1 MGDKSGGGYNMPLET
16 GPTPIARAFYS
27 FLTLMDQLD
36 EIDEFHFGDLERAL
50 EQRVEQP
57 RLETMQ
63 KMLMAYVGRVDPCR
77 PDHQEAAKEG
87 SERYLYEDRVHL
99 V

>member
-1 MGDKSGGGYNMPLET
+1 VVGQHLAGEERAYALSSSYNSTRGMGDKSGGGSNMPLET

-63 KMLMAYVGRVDPCR
+63 KMLMAYVR
-77 PDHQEAAKEG
+77 
-87 SERYLYEDRVHL
+87 DR
-99 V
+99 